1 MYQKIIKIMVQLTEK
16 QKELIESFGV
26 LQEHMG
32 LTPAAARINSLLTI
46 ADENEITFDE
56 IRETLN
62 LSKSATSN
70 ALNVLIT
77 MNNID
82 YKTKSGDRKR
92 YFYSKLDQWKTKFK
106 KDTLGLNVYN
116 SLLIEIHKNRNPKTK
131 EYNDKLKEL
140 TEFMDYYINET
151 VKIIDNWGKK

>member
-1 MYQKIIKIMVQLTEK
+1 MQKKKIRAMVKLTEK

-46 ADENEITFDE
+46 ADENEITFDD

-70 ALNVLIT
+70 ALSVLLK

-92 YFYSKLDQWKTKFK
+92 YFYSKLDQWKSKLK
-106 KDTLGLNVYN
+106 NDMLGLNIYIDI
-116 SLLIEIHKNRNPKTK
+116 LKEIHENRNPKTK
-131 EYNDKLKEL
+131 EYNAKLSEL
-140 TEFMDYYINET
+140 TDFIEYYIAENI
-151 VKIIDNWGKK
+151 KIIERWENK

>member
-1 MYQKIIKIMVQLTEK
+1 MIQLTEK

-26 LQEHMG
+26 IQEHMG
-32 LTPAAARINSLLTI
+32 LTPAAARVNSLLTI
-46 ADENEITFDE
+46 ADENEMTFDE

-77 MNNID
+77 LERIG

-92 YFYSKLDQWKTKFK
+92 YFYSKLDQWKSKFK
-106 KDTLGLNVYN
+106 KDMLGLNGYN
-116 SLLIEIHKNRNPKTK
+116 EILKEIHVNRNPNTK

-140 TEFMDYYINET
+140 TEFMEYFITET
-151 VKIIDNWGKK
+151 VKIIDKWGNK

>member
-1 MYQKIIKIMVQLTEK
+1 MVKLTEK

-26 LQEHMG
+26 LQERMG
-32 LTPAAARINSLLTI
+32 ITPAASRINSLLTV

-70 ALNVLIT
+70 ALTFLIT
-77 MNNID
+77 MNNIG

-92 YFYSKLDQWKTKFK
+92 YFYSKLDQWKSKMK
-106 KDTLGLNVYN
+106 NDMLGLNGYN
-116 SLLIEIHKNRNPKTK
+116 DLLKLIHDNRTPKTG

-140 TEFMDYYINET
+140 TDFMDYFIAET
-151 VKIIDNWGKK
+151 VKTIENWDKK

>member
-1 MYQKIIKIMVQLTEK
+1 MIQLTEK

-26 LQEHMG
+26 LQEQMG
-32 LTPAAARINSLLTI
+32 LTPAAARVNSLLTI

-70 ALNVLIT
+70 ALNVLLT
-77 MNNID
+77 MENIG

-92 YFYSKLDQWKTKFK
+92 YFFSKLDQWKGKFK
-106 KDTLGLNVYN
+106 KDIIGLNGYN
-116 SLLIEIHKNRNPKTK
+116 ELLKEILKNRTPKTK
-131 EYNDKLKEL
+131 EYNDKLNEL
-140 TEFMDYYINET
+140 TEFMEYFITES
-151 VKIIDNWGKK
+151 VKIIDNWSKK

>member
-1 MYQKIIKIMVQLTEK
+1 MVKLTEK

-26 LQEHMG
+26 IQEHMG

-46 ADENEITFDE
+46 TDENEMTFDE

-77 MNNID
+77 MDNID

-92 YFYSKLDQWKTKFK
+92 YFYSKLDQWKSKFK
-106 KDTLGLNVYN
+106 KDMLGLNGYN
-116 SLLIEIHKNRNPKTK
+116 ALLIEILKNRNPKT
-131 EYNDKLKEL
+131 EDYNNKLKEL
-140 TEFMDYYINET
+140 TEFMDYFINET
-151 VKIIDNWGKK
+151 VNIIDNWDKK

>member
-1 MYQKIIKIMVQLTEK
+1 MVQLTEK

-26 LQEHMG
+26 IQEHMG

-46 ADENEITFDE
+46 ADENEMTFDE

-62 LSKSATSN
+62 LSKSVTSN

-77 MNNID
+77 MDNID

-106 KDTLGLNVYN
+106 KDMLGLNGYN
-116 SLLIEIHKNRNPKTK
+116 SLLIEILKNRNPKTK

-140 TEFMDYYINET
+140 TEFMNYFINET
-151 VKIIDNWGKK
+151 VNIIDNWDKK

>member
-1 MYQKIIKIMVQLTEK
+1 MIKLTEK

-26 LQEHMG
+26 LQEQMG
-32 LTPAAARINSLLTI
+32 MAPAAARVNALLTI
-46 ADENEITFDE
+46 ADDNEISFDE

-70 ALNVLIT
+70 ALNVLLSLE
-77 MNNID
+77 NVG

-106 KDTLGLNVYN
+106 KDMLGLNNYN
-116 SLLIEIHKNRNPKTK
+116 TLLKEIHKNRTPKSK
-131 EYNDKLKEL
+131 EYNDKLNEL
-140 TEFMDYYINET
+140 TDFMEYFITET
-151 VKIIDNWGKK
+151 VEIIDNWEEK

>member
-1 MYQKIIKIMVQLTEK
+1 MQKKKIRAMVKLTEK

-46 ADENEITFDE
+46 ADENEITFDD

-70 ALNVLIT
+70 ALSVLLK

-82 YKTKSGDRKR
+82 YKTIAS
-92 YFYSKLDQWKTKFK
+92 
-106 KDTLGLNVYN
+106 
-116 SLLIEIHKNRNPKTK
+116 
-131 EYNDKLKEL
+131 
-140 TEFMDYYINET
+140 
-151 VKIIDNWGKK
+151 